1 MKFCDESI
9 NQFLEE
15 LGSDLSAPGGGSVAG
30 LIGALSGA
38 LNSMVYSLTV
48 GKKSYLSLKDN
59 EKTQINKFQK
69 ESKEFT
75 SRSLEL
81 MEEDRDN
88 FLKLMDCYKLPK
100 DTEEDKQKRAL
111 AIKEN
116 TIKSM
121 EAPLILARESLGF
134 YENLNIMAKYGNK
147 MLLSDLSIS
156 AILLHSAIESSI
168 VNVKVNL
175 NGLRN
180 EVFFSKIDKELK
192 DIMEKSL
199 KEKNSIVE
207 EVNTVIYPNL

>member
-9 NQFLEE
+9 KQFLDE

-30 LIGALSGA
+30 LIAALSAA

-48 GKKSYLSLKDN
+48 GKKSYMALEDD
-59 EKTQINKFQK
+59 EKEIINKFQK
-69 ESKEFT
+69 ESQEFT

-100 DTEEDKQKRAL
+100 DNEEEKKARTL

-121 EAPLILARESLGF
+121 QAPLVLARESLEF
-134 YENLNIMAKYGNK
+134 YENLKIMAKYGNK
-147 MLLSDLSIS
+147 MLLSDLAIS

-175 NGLRN
+175 NSLRS
-180 EVFFSKIDKELK
+180 EEFFEKIDNELRG
-192 DIMEKSL
+192 IMKKSL
-199 KEKNSIVE
+199 EEKNAITES
-207 EVNTVIYPNL
+207 VNEVIYPNS